1 MTQLIIRAII
11 SGILVAAIALIAK
24 REPTIGALVA
34 SLPLISILAVLWLW
48 GDTKDGA
55 LIANHL
61 DATFW
66 LVLPSLP
73 MFLLIPKLLRSG
85 VSFWTAL
92 ALGIILTVALYC
104 GGIILMN
111 KWKIAQ

>member
-1 MTQLIIRAII
+1 MTQLLIRALI
-11 SGILVAAIALIAK
+11 SGILVAVIALIAR

-34 SLPLISILAVLWLW
+34 SLPLISILAVIWLW

-61 DATFW
+61 EATFW

-85 VSFWTAL
+85 ISFWLAL
-92 ALGIILTVALYC
+92 AMGIILTIALYI
-104 GGIILMN
+104 GGTTLMD
-111 KWKIAQ
+111 KWKTAQ